1 MNYLRIYF
9 LLIILSFISNAY
21 SNNPREDYLK
31 KDLQTRTFDKSEW
44 QDLTKDLDFS
54 DSREIRK
61 PEKEEPKKRQ
71 KSVENT
77 GFFKFLAILIA
88 IALAVLVIL
97 HLMGTENLF
106 APKNKKIKTT
116 STEINIEDIE
126 DNIHETELEGFIY
139 QAIQNGDFPMAIRL
153 YYMEIIKKLSLIKA
167 IKWKKDKT
175 NGEYLKELQGSK
187 FHSSFKELTS
197 IFERSWFGDA
207 KINEVNFKKIEPK
220 FQALMNRLSQVS
232 STTIIPNN

>member
-1 MNYLRIYF
+1 M
-9 LLIILSFISNAY
+9 SFISNAY

-77 GFFKFLAILIA
+77 VFFKFLAILIA

-116 STEINIEDIE
+116 STEINIEDI
-126 DNIHETELEGFIY
+126 
-139 QAIQNGDFPMAIRL
+139 
-153 YYMEIIKKLSLIKA
+153 
-167 IKWKKDKT
+167 
-175 NGEYLKELQGSK
+175 
-187 FHSSFKELTS
+187 
-197 IFERSWFGDA
+197 
-207 KINEVNFKKIEPK
+207 
-220 FQALMNRLSQVS
+220 
-232 STTIIPNN
+232 